1 MRSWLKKI
9 WRRKQPTFSGDA
21 REVEAKQFLDNLREN
36 ELSVGAA
43 LRRGEAIS
51 AAPGQVFSVESASVT
66 RTPQCAQKS
75 VSSPPQDA
83 AYTVPTEDLATLMVV
98 GAATGSA
105 MLGYAAG
112 GSLAGGMIGA
122 ALNETVTSS
131 STLEN

>member
-1 MRSWLKKI
+1 
-9 WRRKQPTFSGDA
+9 
-21 REVEAKQFLDNLREN
+21 
-36 ELSVGAA
+36 
-43 LRRGEAIS
+43 
-51 AAPGQVFSVESASVT
+51 
-66 RTPQCAQKS
+66 
-75 VSSPPQDA
+75 
-83 AYTVPTEDLATLMVV
+83 MVV

>member
-1 MRSWLKKI
+1 MRHWLKKI
-9 WRRKQPTFSGDA
+9 WRRKQPTVSGDA
-21 REVEAKQFLDNLREN
+21 REVEATQFLANLREN

-51 AAPGQVFSVESASVT
+51 AAPGQVFSGESASVT
-66 RTPQCAQKS
+66 STPQRAHKGVC
-75 VSSPPQDA
+75 SPPQDA
-83 AYTVPTEDLATLMVV
+83 TYTVPTDLATSMVV

-122 ALNETVTSS
+122 ALNDTITSS
-131 STLEN
+131 SALDN